1 LLKFCKEDKRVV
13 LVYSSGQTPSSWVY
27 RQFDDRGHI
36 SLNRTFDLYP
46 ENLESLRLQT
56 IDHENEDDPIRFV
69 VGTLEGEYY
78 KFDSN
83 VLGLDNN
90 LFIHHEIALERKL
103 FVAHRNISIFSKI
116 DALSEV
122 DIYIGGKEETAIP
135 EPEFHAIVKNFP
147 NSYELDRYANARIA
161 AVLSNYIDLKE
172 DSQKKFT
179 NYMNKKV
186 SKVGTNLVQ
195 YFADLEVVR
204 YQTILDKLQRMLSS
218 EDTYSEKQWQNE
230 ILQIILLLYP
240 KYIHAFKE
248 APVRDMYSSKK
259 RSVDF
264 MLVDATGNVD
274 IIEIKKPFEQC
285 IVTKKTYRDN
295 YIPLRELSGTV
306 MQVEKYLFHLN
317 KWGVKGEN
325 TLTERYKD
333 ELTSGVSIKVTNPS
347 GIIIMGRSH
356 ELTREQKQDFEIIK
370 RKYKNVI
377 DVVTYDDLL
386 SRLQVVLQHWKTCV

>member
-1 LLKFCKEDKRVV
+1 
-13 LVYSSGQTPSSWVY
+13 
-27 RQFDDRGHI
+27 
-36 SLNRTFDLYP
+36 
-46 ENLESLRLQT
+46 
-56 IDHENEDDPIRFV
+56 
-69 VGTLEGEYY
+69 
-78 KFDSN
+78 
-83 VLGLDNN
+83 
-90 LFIHHEIALERKL
+90 
-103 FVAHRNISIFSKI
+103 
-116 DALSEV
+116 
-122 DIYIGGKEETAIP
+122 
-135 EPEFHAIVKNFP
+135 
-147 NSYELDRYANARIA
+147 
-161 AVLSNYIDLKE
+161 
-172 DSQKKFT
+172 
-179 NYMNKKV
+179 MNKKV

-248 APVRDMYSSKK
+248 APVRDMYSSKN